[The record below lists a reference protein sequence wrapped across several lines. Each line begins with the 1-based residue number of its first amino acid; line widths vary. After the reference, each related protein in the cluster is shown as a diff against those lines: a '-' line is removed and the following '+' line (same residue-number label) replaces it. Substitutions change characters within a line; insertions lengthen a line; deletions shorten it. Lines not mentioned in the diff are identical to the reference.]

1 MDMGCLARSCVGCLR
16 VGFVGVGRVVGLVG
30 LALGLAVG
38 FVLWELGVDLFGEDA
53 RSQRQLDN
61 GCRRGMSVHYIWGQ
75 SVLIIHV

>member
-38 FVLWELGVDLFGEDA
+38 FVLWELGVGLLGEEA
-53 RSQRQLDN
+53 K
-61 GCRRGMSVHYIWGQ
+61 C
-75 SVLIIHV
+75 

>member
-1 MDMGCLARSCVGCLR
+1 MDMGCLARSCIGCLR

-38 FVLWELGVDLFGEDA
+38 FVLWELGVDLLGEDA
-53 RSQRQLDN
+53 RSQRQLDK